1 MVWALLP
8 LKDFVNAK
16 QRLSGV
22 LSPHERRHFFHSM
35 VEDVLAV
42 LAHHEGIE
50 KTVIVSDDPSAELL
64 AEHYGVDF
72 WPESSLAG
80 SGLNAVVTAFA
91 RQIQQLG
98 VDSLLVVHGDL
109 PLLTG
114 EQLDRLL
121 ASHSSSPGV
130 TLAPDRHL
138 LGSNCLLC
146 SPPAVIDFHYGENSF
161 QLHRQACER
170 SDVVFSECLLDGVSC
185 DVDNPEDIL
194 VLLQKSATDKKSVR
208 YLKETGIAERLQAM
222 SIGDGSAALKIDR
235 DKMV

>member
-22 LSPHERRHFFHSM
+22 LSPQERRHFFHSM

-42 LAHHEGIE
+42 LARHEGIE

-72 WPESSLAG
+72 WSETSLPG
-80 SGLNAVVTAFA
+80 RGLNDVVTAFA
-91 RQIQQLG
+91 RQIEQQG

-109 PLLTG
+109 PLLSA
-114 EQLDRLL
+114 EQIDTLL
-121 ASHSSSPGV
+121 ASHPSSPAV

-138 LGSNCLLC
+138 QGSNCLLC

-170 SDVVFSECLLDGVSC
+170 SAVAFSECLLDGVSC
-185 DVDNPEDIL
+185 DVDNPEDLL
-194 VLLQKSATDKKSVR
+194 VLLEKSAADIKSVR
-208 YLKETGIAERLQAM
+208 YLKEMGIAQRLQAM

-235 DKMV
+235 DEMV